1 MTGADGGEDA
11 HTFFFYGFPGTGK
24 TYIAELVSRAIHGD
38 SASEHFARFSM
49 QNYKTDEDMWKL
61 VSPPCGVKGEG
72 AFAAL
77 FASRARCGGRRA
89 GAPQLGGGC
98 DASAPVVLFDEIEEA
113 RPREI

>member
-77 FASRARCGGRRA
+77 FASRARCGDAPARHSWAAATAPALRWCCLMRSRRRA
-89 GAPQLGGGC
+89 PT
-98 DASAPVVLFDEIEEA
+98 S
-113 RPREI
+113 